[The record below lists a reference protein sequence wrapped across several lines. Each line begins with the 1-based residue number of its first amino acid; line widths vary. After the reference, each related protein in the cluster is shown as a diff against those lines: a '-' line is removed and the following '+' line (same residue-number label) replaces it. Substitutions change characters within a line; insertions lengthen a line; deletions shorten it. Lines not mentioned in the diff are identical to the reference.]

1 MKLGSA
7 MIAMFFCAL
16 PAFAHAEWITKT
28 VEDNFTNAKKATMI
42 ATINAYDADQIF
54 LFDCT
59 KETLSFAYIEKSID
73 LGKATLP
80 VDMVVKIDAGENLAM
95 KGVTGFR
102 NEEFSQILTDE
113 REPILNMLKEA
124 AQARSKITVD
134 LSIKELDVRQS
145 YSADMAGA
153 AKAIEEF
160 SSACGLNFN

>member
-1 MKLGSA
+1 MKTCPA
-7 MIAMFFCAL
+7 IIAMFFFML
-16 PAFAHAEWITKT
+16 PAFTHAEWITKT
-28 VEDNFTNAKKATMI
+28 VDDNFSNAKKATMI

-73 LGKATLP
+73 LGRATLP
-80 VDMVVKIDAGENLAM
+80 VDMVVKIDSDESLAM

-102 NEEFSQILTDE
+102 NDDFSQIMTDE

-124 AQARSKITVD
+124 EQARAKISVG
-134 LSIKELDVRQS
+134 LSISELDVKQT

-160 SSACGLNFN
+160 SSACGLNLK